1 MIIIDDFIKDEKLL
15 SKIQKDEDFWKEGY
29 RWWKGWW
36 NSNSPMDT
44 RHELIETI
52 WRTNCP
58 PQLQGTSL
66 EGFEH
71 WTGILSKDKVITNG
85 AAINQGYPLNHH
97 YDKYEAPKYF
107 SIENYYSIVF

>member
-1 MIIIDDFIKDEKLL
+1 MIIIDDFITDRELL

-29 RWWKGWW
+29 RWWSGWW
-36 NSNSPMDT
+36 NSNVPMQT

-58 PQLQGTSL
+58 PQLIGTDL

-71 WTGILSKDKVITNG
+71 WTGILSKDKIIKIIRSSKSPDE
-85 AAINQGYPLNHH
+85 AK
-97 YDKYEAPKYF
+97 DKLLKNRRPEF
-107 SIENYYSIVF
+107 SNFF